1 MLNVAMKLLPL
12 KLVDGNIITA
22 EHSMLNF
29 AMKLL
34 PLNWLTVILM
44 LSFVSTL
51 RCGCHANGQ
60 DMNRINC
67 SERLLG
73 SWHNSLIY
81 CSRMAGVKA
90 SHKRCMQ
97 ATALMSSLVNIVTQK
112 ALLATTEAV
121 DADEVIDVKSGE
133 IIPVNGIVVEGNCEV
148 DEKTLMEESFPEAKQ
163 IDSNVWAGTTN
174 HSGELNNFVFLL
186 PRDTLNEGYVTVK
199 TTALAEDRVVARM
212 AKLVEETQN
221 NKSKTQKL
229 ME

>member
-1 MLNVAMKLLPL
+1 MKGGINGKEMTRSVMTGSIVLKDYWEAGTTLLFTVAEWLESRQATRLANTISFPPSSL
-12 KLVDGNIITA
+12 SSA
-22 EHSMLNF
+22 E
-29 AMKLL
+29 
-34 PLNWLTVILM
+34 
-44 LSFVSTL
+44 
-51 RCGCHANGQ
+51 R
-60 DMNRINC
+60 
-67 SERLLG
+67 
-73 SWHNSLIY
+73 
-81 CSRMAGVKA
+81 
-90 SHKRCMQ
+90 RCMQ